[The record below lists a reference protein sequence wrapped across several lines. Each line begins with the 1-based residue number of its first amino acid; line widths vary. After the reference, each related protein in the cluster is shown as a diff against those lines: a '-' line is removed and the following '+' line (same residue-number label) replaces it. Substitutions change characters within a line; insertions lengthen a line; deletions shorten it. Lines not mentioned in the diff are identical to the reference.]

1 MKSVWSSS
9 CLGLSGRG
17 TWTVFDRHPTCTE
30 HFVARLQKLA
40 SQTLFYD
47 DFVSIS
53 IILIQSNFVIG
64 IFLKT

>member
-1 MKSVWSSS
+1 M
-9 CLGLSGRG
+9 GLSGRG

-64 IFLKT
+64 IF